1 MGATLVTRHCGR
13 LTSRLQEAPVLARIR
28 ISVPD
33 RPGALGAVASAI
45 GRCGAD
51 IVKVDVLQSESGRA
65 LDDVFVVVRDLEQL
79 ISVSQSL
86 SGQPGVSVEGTQHPA
101 PPTTGHADLELL
113 AQVLARPERGGQTLV
128 DGAPG
133 ALGADWGAL
142 VAYQDDGS
150 PGDVLATSPYC
161 PGSDH
166 VRLTVPLRLAS
177 VRMWPPGGDEPYGG
191 TALVPVVGMLGL
203 VLVRTEGPPFHSS
216 ELWRLGQVG
225 QIAATA
231 LLPATA
237 I

>member
-1 MGATLVTRHCGR
+1 M
-13 LTSRLQEAPVLARIR
+13 LARVR
-28 ISVPD
+28 ISIPD
-33 RPGALGAVASAI
+33 RPGSLGAVASAI

-51 IVKVDVLQSESGRA
+51 IVKVDLLQSESGRA
-65 LDDVFVVVRDLEQL
+65 LDDVFVVVRDPEHLTA
-79 ISVSQSL
+79 VSESL
-86 SGQPGVSVEGTQHPA
+86 SGVLGVSVEGTQHPA
-101 PPTTGHADLELL
+101 PPVTGHADLELL
-113 AQVLARPERGGQTLV
+113 AQVLARPERGGQRLV

-142 VAYQDDGS
+142 VAYRDDGS

-161 PGSDH
+161 PGPDH

-191 TALVPVVGMLGL
+191 TALVPVGGALGL

-216 ELWRLGQVG
+216 ELWRLGQIG